1 LLFSEYNF
9 QIKPN
14 LEKPEKKKSK
24 GKRSKSKTLMQA
36 VKNSVRIVL
45 KVKMKCE
52 FIWSSIFE
60 ASAGSARRFCILKF
74 RQALLIAFAF

>member
-1 LLFSEYNF
+1 
-9 QIKPN
+9 
-14 LEKPEKKKSK
+14 
-24 GKRSKSKTLMQA
+24 MQA

-60 ASAGSARRFCILKF
+60 ASAGSARRFCNLKF